1 MSRIGGGGLE
11 RERREMTRKPRKK
24 TQTRE
29 SKPEFCVMAGRGNV
43 KVQGVWE
50 MGRNRGRDYRGS
62 VEQEEG
68 DVNTCC
74 T

>member
-50 MGRNRGRDYRGS
+50 MGRDQGHEWG
-62 VEQEEG
+62 
-68 DVNTCC
+68 
-74 T
+74 